1 MSYLRSLR
9 AEIIAEYRNDQKVAD
24 DDKLLIARIW
34 ERHGWNNLDRL
45 YNNLSK
51 MPSAESIRRTRQKL
65 VADGVIKSSK
75 EAVEK
80 RYKAFKEYRKEL
92 DYGRY

>member
-9 AEIIAEYRNDQKVAD
+9 AEIIAEYRYDQKVAD

-45 YNNLSK
+45 YDNLSK

>member
-9 AEIIAEYRNDQKVAD
+9 DEILTEYRYDQRVAD
-24 DDKLLIARIW
+24 DDKLLISRIW
-34 ERHGWNNLDRL
+34 GRHGWDNTRGLYDNLI
-45 YNNLSK
+45 NV
-51 MPSAESIRRTRQKL
+51 PSAESIRRTRQKL
-65 VADGVIKSSK
+65 VADGVMKSSK